1 MRIIEYKYPEST
13 VDLPASLVCLGFF
26 DGIHIGHRTLIADTV
41 NRAREAGL
49 LAVVFTFPAES
60 ESLKSGAARIYPTE
74 KKLSI
79 FESLGVDAVVL
90 CDFASVASLSP
101 ESFVREVLVGS
112 LGARVALAG
121 ADFRFGHRASGNS
134 DMLRELM
141 RLLGGDAVIHEM
153 EYIDVPGGRVE
164 VSASL
169 IREYLSSGRPELAA
183 ELLGEPYTVS
193 GITVHG
199 DGRGGKNGYP
209 TVNTEL
215 PDGSVLLRGVYH
227 TEVRVGGK
235 AYVGL
240 SNVGTCPTFG
250 EREVHT
256 ESFILDFDGN
266 LYDTKAR
273 IYLIEY
279 LRDER
284 RFEDEKELI
293 LQINIDKNRAIQLF
307 KEMPW
312 QKFGLK

>member
-1 MRIIEYKYPEST
+1 MRIIEYKYPEPT

-26 DGIHIGHRTLIADTV
+26 DGVHIGHRTLIVDAV
-41 NRAREAGL
+41 KRARGSGL

-74 KKLSI
+74 KKLAI

-141 RLLGGDAVIHEM
+141 RLEGGDAVIHEM

-250 EREVHT
+250 ERREHIETYV
-256 ESFILDFDGN
+256 LDFDEDVYGECVEIAF
-266 LYDTKAR
+266 LG
-273 IYLIEY
+273 Y
-279 LRDER
+279 LREER
-284 RFEDEKELI
+284 RFESATELALEIEK
-293 LQINIDKNRAIQLF
+293 NI
-307 KEMPW
+307 KEAVRRS
-312 QKFGLK
+312 KGGKREDN